1 MYQYTP
7 REEMQSIL
15 DLADF
20 PENGRAEIAY
30 QRFVYDGQGVIYI
43 EENEILL
50 GVVSIGDL
58 ERYYASGNNRL
69 EINQHFSFAGQ
80 IEEEKATAFFERVR
94 TFFEFPVVNAHGR
107 LEGVMKRDVRYDIRQ
122 DQIASLVISKYLKKQ
137 WHKRELDR
145 FLTDTRA
152 RVVLYYADVTGV
164 LREIVSNRRLDS
176 REKKEETFWKDLSK
190 SQWDRFLGE
199 ADAVMS
205 LKKEFGNFHTEMR
218 KGVSEI
224 VDMEGEFF
232 HCKEGS
238 RITWDNPKNPE
249 GRIIFY
255 GPCIV
260 VGAYCRDEQTI
271 ASCLQRMLNL
281 QTDLSL
287 QVVNRG
293 LFNVVNFFSRMMTDE
308 LSEKDIV
315 VIFVEK
321 GWLTEDISSKC
332 VYVGDL
338 TSTYLSVENLE
349 NNILDNSDHCN
360 YKVNE
365 RLAERIFCD
374 LEEHKL
380 FEGKDL
386 TDEKTQIQ
394 NYYIGSEI
402 MSEVLLYMERNNLQK
417 EMDSGIKGAMALL
430 ADPFTDR
437 HKRAVEA
444 ALQEVDILYLF
455 LSEDSNLKHTLE
467 ERMQIAKEVL
477 EDWGNRVVVA
487 PAGKYLYT
495 KKISRGIRKQ
505 RFCDDDMEFDCDIF
519 GEVFGGIMGISYRF
533 VMSELDNP
541 VERKYL
547 DTCMDV
553 LPRFGIKVE
562 EILF

>member
-1 MYQYTP
+1 
-7 REEMQSIL
+7 
-15 DLADF
+15 
-20 PENGRAEIAY
+20 
-30 QRFVYDGQGVIYI
+30 
-43 EENEILL
+43 
-50 GVVSIGDL
+50 
-58 ERYYASGNNRL
+58 
-69 EINQHFSFAGQ
+69 
-80 IEEEKATAFFERVR
+80 
-94 TFFEFPVVNAHGR
+94 
-107 LEGVMKRDVRYDIRQ
+107 
-122 DQIASLVISKYLKKQ
+122 
-137 WHKRELDR
+137 
-145 FLTDTRA
+145 
-152 RVVLYYADVTGV
+152 
-164 LREIVSNRRLDS
+164 
-176 REKKEETFWKDLSK
+176 
-190 SQWDRFLGE
+190 
-199 ADAVMS
+199 MS

-281 QTDLSL
+281 QTDVSL

-332 VYVGDL
+332 VYVGEL

-360 YKVNE
+360 YRVNE

-380 FEGKDL
+380 FEENNL
-386 TDEKTQIQ
+386 TDEKAQIQ

-417 EMDSGIKGAMALL
+417 EMDSSIKGAMALL

-437 HKRAVEA
+437 HKRAVEV

-477 EDWGNRVVVA
+477 GDWGNRVVVV

-505 RFCDDDMEFDCDIF
+505 RFCDEDMEYDCDIF
-519 GEVFGGIMGISYRF
+519 GEIFGRFMGISYRF

-541 VERKYL
+541 VERKYR
-547 DTCMDV
+547 DICMDV

-562 EILF
+562 EVLF